1 MENQSV
7 AALVLA
13 GGKGTRMK
21 SERAKVLHEVMGQAM
36 IHHVMDAVF
45 AAGITQAVAVVGH
58 QRDEVMASLR
68 GLPVSF
74 AVQEQQLGTGHAVLV
89 AEDFLPAEA
98 SVVLILCGDTPL
110 VRSATLARMLD
121 SHRRSGRLLTV
132 MTTILADPTN
142 YGRIVSG
149 DDGSIERIV
158 EQKDASPDELA
169 IAEINA
175 GIYCV
180 DRRFLFAALAGVD
193 RNNSQGEMYLTDIV
207 GIARKQG
214 HVVGRFRCED
224 APEVL
229 GVNSRIELAMAEAKL
244 REERNRGL
252 MASGVTLID
261 PATTYIGGQVV
272 IGRDTVIEPCVS
284 ISGESVVGEGCR
296 IGSFAALENCSLGRG
311 VVVAPLVRLAGA
323 VIEDGRQVCAS
334 VSGP

>member
-1 MENQSV
+1 
-7 AALVLA
+7 
-13 GGKGTRMK
+13 
-21 SERAKVLHEVMGQAM
+21 
-36 IHHVMDAVF
+36 
-45 AAGITQAVAVVGH
+45 
-58 QRDEVMASLR
+58 MASLR
-68 GLPVSF
+68 GLPVTF
-74 AVQEQQLGTGHAVLV
+74 AVQEHQLGTGHAVLV

-98 SVVLILCGDTPL
+98 SIVLILCGDTPL

-121 SHRRSGRLLTV
+121 SHRRSCRLLTV

-149 DDGSIERIV
+149 GDGSIERIV

-261 PATTYIGGQVV
+261 PATAYIGGHVV

-284 ISGESVVGEGCR
+284 ISGESFIGEGCR
-296 IGSFAALENCSLGRG
+296 IGSFAVLENCSLGRG
-311 VVVAPLVRLAGA
+311 VVVAPLVRLAGV
-323 VIEDGRQVCAS
+323 VIEEGRKVCAS